1 MKAILI
7 FLIMLL
13 GSVSGYS
20 EIKRVGNTFT
30 TTTTQSADKATP
42 YIYKDKNGKSYTIYI
57 SSKGSCYIKKISKKS
72 GKEYKHYL
80 PKEVQEQIQKELGY
94 VYSN

>member
-1 MKAILI
+1 MKTIFI

-13 GSVSGYS
+13 GSISGYS
-20 EIKRVGNTFT
+20 EIKRVGNTFIT
-30 TTTTQSADKATP
+30 TTSTQSDKATP
-42 YIYKDKNGKSYTIYI
+42 YLYTDKNGKSYTIYI
-57 SSKGSCYIKKISKKS
+57 SPKGSCYIKKISKKS

-94 VYSN
+94 VHSN